1 MKTPISVRVSTSA
14 AGTPRKSSGIPRRAL
29 SIVALMA
36 AWLGLNAALPAQP
49 VTVPDFSFE
58 QTVFPAITNILT
70 PGGTEGFNNIP
81 LGGWWGSGF
90 ADQTETNS
98 QSVVESYPTAYIQ
111 NADTT
116 NGIS

>member
-1 MKTPISVRVSTSA
+1 MKTPISVRGSTSA
-14 AGTPRKSSGIPRRAL
+14 AVTPMKSSGIPRRAL

-36 AWLGLNAALPAQP
+36 AWLGLNATLTAQP

-81 LGGWWGSGF
+81 LGGWWGSGSS
-90 ADQTETNS
+90 DQTETNG
-98 QSVVESYPTAYIQ
+98 QSFVEPYPTVYIQ
-111 NADTT
+111 NADST
-116 NGIS
+116 N